1 MPWLVVLVIS
11 FGGAV
16 SAQNGGWEVT
26 SAAPVSLPEDAE
38 LLHHLFYAP
47 DGLHVVYEADGEIED
62 RAICR
67 TAIMTGAATCVDV
80 SREFPRG
87 RLIPELYFSP
97 LGWSPDSTKVAVVD
111 QAYRYYRDSDLWV
124 IDFEAGTTANL
135 TDDDYDDNLM
145 PGNTQPGVAIETQP
159 TWSPDGSQIAVERMV
174 IDEDGGLGLATLSLV
189 DAVTG
194 EVRDLGRLPSPPDY
208 EMDAGSVLDLAWS
221 PDGTQLAFTLRHM
234 RLEPEYDGI
243 WLMDVASGQIRQ
255 LLTVGQAVELMK
267 SYTGEAEAENL
278 FLAAAPLVWSPDGS
292 RLLFWA
298 GDPTS
303 FAPGIIGAFV
313 LDLETGEVTSVPLP
327 DMIGDL
333 PDWRQAWPVQAAWS
347 PDSAYLLVSYRLIS
361 SVEGE
366 EPLPLIESE
375 ETLEVSLRLVEV
387 ATGESRLLG
396 YLPLIPMADY
406 QAIWAPTGDVVIDGH
421 HLEMSQG

>member
-1 MPWLVVLVIS
+1 M
-11 FGGAV
+11 
-16 SAQNGGWEVT
+16 
-26 SAAPVSLPEDAE
+26 
-38 LLHHLFYAP
+38 
-47 DGLHVVYEADGEIED
+47 VYEADGEIED

-243 WLMDVASGQIRQ
+243 WLMDVASGETRQ

-267 SYTGEAEAENL
+267 SYTGRRKPRNL
-278 FLAAAPLVWSPDGS
+278 YPGGARLVWSPEAH
-292 RLLFWA
+292 LL
-298 GDPTS
+298 
-303 FAPGIIGAFV
+303 
-313 LDLETGEVTSVPLP
+313 
-327 DMIGDL
+327 
-333 PDWRQAWPVQAAWS
+333 
-347 PDSAYLLVSYRLIS
+347 LL
-361 SVEGE
+361 
-366 EPLPLIESE
+366 
-375 ETLEVSLRLVEV
+375 
-387 ATGESRLLG
+387 
-396 YLPLIPMADY
+396 AD
-406 QAIWAPTGDVVIDGH
+406 QLCTGH
-421 HLEMSQG
+421 HRCIRPRSGDGRGHDRSPARYDRRLARLAAGLAGPGGLVTRQRVPSGFLPPDQQRRG